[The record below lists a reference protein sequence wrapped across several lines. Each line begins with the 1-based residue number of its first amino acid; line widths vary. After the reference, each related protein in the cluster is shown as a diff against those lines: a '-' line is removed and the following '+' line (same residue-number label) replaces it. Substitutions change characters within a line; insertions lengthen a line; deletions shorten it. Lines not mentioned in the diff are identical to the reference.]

1 MLKRTLIIV
10 AALTAPHTAKADA
23 IYGCW
28 TDGAETLVVEYSKVI
43 TPGGASPEAEIDR
56 HSAVYMAPDGERDA
70 GKVLAFRQLNDAQV
84 ARTVHAQTDGAA
96 VGAREIWTIC
106 EQVNS

>member
-10 AALTAPHTAKADA
+10 AALTAPHTARADA

-43 TPGGASPEAEIDR
+43 TPGGDSPEAEIDR
-56 HSAVYMAPDGERDA
+56 HSAVYTAPDGERDA

-84 ARTVHAQTDGAA
+84 ARTVTLVDQP
-96 VGAREIWTIC
+96 
-106 EQVNS
+106 

>member
-1 MLKRTLIIV
+1 MLKRALIML
-10 AALTAPHTAKADA
+10 AALSVPHTAKADA

-28 TDGAETLVVEYSKVI
+28 TNGSETLVVDYTKVT
-43 TPGGASPEAEIDR
+43 TPGGASPQALIDR
-56 HSAVYMAPDGERDA
+56 HSAVYTAPAGERDA

-84 ARTVHAQTDGAA
+84 ARTAHSEAGGAA
-96 VGAREIWTIC
+96 VGARELWTVC